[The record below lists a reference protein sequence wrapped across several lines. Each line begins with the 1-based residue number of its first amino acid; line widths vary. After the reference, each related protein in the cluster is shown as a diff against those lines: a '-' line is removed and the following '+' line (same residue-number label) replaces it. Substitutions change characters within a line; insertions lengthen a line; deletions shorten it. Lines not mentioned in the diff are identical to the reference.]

1 MKETTSKAIKCTI
14 ESEKTFCRYI
24 TANDTGANG
33 AHQAGYYMP
42 KSAWPVFFTEPGVR
56 GSNKDTTIS
65 ILWQEDFKT
74 ESRFIY
80 YGTGTRN
87 EYRLTRFGRG
97 FPFLSDDRVG
107 DLLVICKMS
116 ENDYKAFVISGDEEI
131 DEFFNAA
138 GISSTETNKIIPK
151 MEPRTPTEELTNL
164 FDSYIK
170 DLTVDFPGTSEVA
183 HTAEIF
189 YNRVFRISTNKILNN
204 PDNIILSWLSAE
216 YDLFR
221 QLEVYRYTTRIST
234 PFSSV
239 QELIEFAN
247 TVLNR
252 RKSRAGKSLEH
263 HLSKIFDIHNIR
275 YCAQCTT
282 EGNSKPDFIFPAIE
296 LYRNSTTG
304 SNNIAFLAA
313 KTTCKDRW
321 RQILGEAE
329 KIPVKHLF
337 TLQQGISSN
346 QLEEMERA
354 KVQLVVPKQYISS
367 FPRQYQDKIWTLSKF
382 IDFLTEMVN

>member
-1 MKETTSKAIKCTI
+1 MNEITSKAIKSTI

-42 KSAWPVFFTEPGVR
+42 KSAWPLFFTEPGTK
-56 GSNKDTTIS
+56 GANKDTNIS
-65 ILWQEDFKT
+65 ILWQDDFHT
-74 ESRFIY
+74 DSRFIY
-80 YGTGTRN
+80 YGIGTRN

-97 FPFLSDDRVG
+97 FPFLADDRVG
-107 DLLVICKMS
+107 DLLVICKMI
-116 ENDYKAFVISGDEEI
+116 ENEYRAFVISGDDDIEE
-131 DEFFNAA
+131 FYSAF

-151 MEPRTPTEELTNL
+151 MGTKSPTQELANL
-164 FDSYIK
+164 FDSYINA
-170 DLTVDFPGTSEVA
+170 LTVDFPGTSEVA
-183 HTAEIF
+183 QTAEIF
-189 YNRVFRISTNKILNN
+189 YNRVFSISDTAILSN
-204 PDNIILSWLSAE
+204 PDSIILSWLSTE

-221 QLEVYRYTTRIST
+221 QLEVYRYTSRIST

-263 HLSKIFDIHNIR
+263 HLSKIFDIHKIN
-275 YCAQCTT
+275 YCAQCVT
-282 EGNSKPDFIFPAIE
+282 ESNSKPDFIFPTIE
-296 LYRNSTTG
+296 LYKQSSTG
-304 SNNIAFLAA
+304 SDKIAFLAA

-337 TLQQGISSN
+337 TLQQGISAN
-346 QLEEMERA
+346 QLEEMERS

-367 FPRQYQDKIWTLSKF
+367 FPRPYQDKIWTLSKF
-382 IDFLTEMVN
+382 IGFLTEMVD

>member
-1 MKETTSKAIKCTI
+1 MDELTSKAIKSTT
-14 ESEKTFCRYI
+14 ESEITFCRFI

-33 AHQAGYYMP
+33 AHQSGYYMP
-42 KSAWPVFFTEPGVR
+42 KSAWPMFFTEPGIQ
-56 GSNKDTTIS
+56 GSNKDINIS
-65 ILWQEDFKT
+65 ILWQEDFRT
-74 ESRFIY
+74 TSRFIY

-87 EYRLTRFGRG
+87 EYRLTRFGKG

-107 DLLVICKMS
+107 DLLVICKMA

-151 MEPRTPTEELTNL
+151 MEVKSPDEELSGM
-164 FDSYIK
+164 FDLYIK
-170 DLTVDFPGTSEVA
+170 NLTVDFPFTDEVA
-183 HTAEIF
+183 RTAQNC
-189 YNRVFRISTNKILNN
+189 YNKVFSVSSGDIMRN
-204 PDNIILSWLSAE
+204 PDNIILSWLNTE

-221 QLEVYRYTTRIST
+221 QIEVFRYTPRISN

-239 QELIEFAN
+239 QELVEFAN

-263 HLSKIFDIHNIR
+263 HLSKIFDIHQIS
-275 YCAQCTT
+275 YCAQCVT
-282 EGNSKPDFIFPAIE
+282 ESNSRPDFIFPTID
-296 LYRNSTTG
+296 LYRQSSIG
-304 SNNIAFLAA
+304 SNKIAFLAA

-337 TLQQGISSN
+337 TLQQGISVN
-346 QLEEMERA
+346 QLEEMERS

-367 FPRQYQDKIWTLSKF
+367 FPRPYQDKIWTLSKF
-382 IDFLTEMVN
+382 IGYVDEKIK

>member
-1 MKETTSKAIKCTI
+1 MNETTSKAIKCTI
-14 ESEKTFCRYI
+14 ESENTFCRYI
-24 TANDTGANG
+24 TANDTGVNG
-33 AHQAGYYMP
+33 AHQAGFYMP
-42 KSAWPVFFTEPGVR
+42 KSAWPLFFTEPGTR
-56 GSNKDTTIS
+56 GSNKDTYIS
-65 ILWQEDFKT
+65 ILWQDDFQT

-80 YGTGTRN
+80 YGNGTRN
-87 EYRLTRFGRG
+87 EYRLTRFGKD

-107 DLLVICKMS
+107 DLLVICQMIDN
-116 ENDYKAFVISGDEEI
+116 EYKAFVISGDDDIEE
-131 DEFFNAA
+131 FYNAF
-138 GISSTETNKIIPK
+138 GISSTETNKLIPK
-151 MEPRTPTEELTNL
+151 METRSPTEELANL

-170 DLTVDFPGTSEVA
+170 GLRVNFPFTGEVA
-183 HTAEIF
+183 HTAQSF
-189 YNRVFRISTNKILNN
+189 YNRVFSVTDSAIIEN
-204 PDNIILSWLSAE
+204 PDDIILSWLSAE

-221 QLEVYRYTTRIST
+221 QIEVNCYSTRLSS
-234 PFSSV
+234 PFASV
-239 QELIEFAN
+239 QELVEFAN

-296 LYRNSTTG
+296 LYRNSLTG

-337 TLQQGISSN
+337 TLQQGISAN
-346 QLEEMERA
+346 QLEEMERS
-354 KVQLVVPKQYISS
+354 KVRLVVPQKYVKCFPKQYH
-367 FPRQYQDKIWTLSKF
+367 DKIWSLSKF
-382 IDFLTEMVN
+382 IAYLRETVN